1 MHVYIYISISKLCFY
16 TNICVL
22 TVSQQQKATFKSQCM
37 YESLYCKNH
46 QKIHILCHIFVRHVN
61 KKNPRIFFLMLYST
75 FEVRQNL
82 HEVKLFTVAKI
93 HAWCG
98 CRIIDYIFCT
108 LLGGKIARDLSIY
121 IYR

>member
-1 MHVYIYISISKLCFY
+1 MSYFCTPRK
-16 TNICVL
+16 
-22 TVSQQQKATFKSQCM
+22 QKKT
-37 YESLYCKNH
+37 
-46 QKIHILCHIFVRHVN
+46 
-61 KKNPRIFFLMLYST
+61 RIFFLMLYST

-82 HEVKLFTVAKI
+82 HEVKLFVVAKI

-108 LLGGKIARDLSIY
+108 LLGGKIARDISIY

>member
-1 MHVYIYISISKLCFY
+1 MSYFCTPRK
-16 TNICVL
+16 
-22 TVSQQQKATFKSQCM
+22 Q
-37 YESLYCKNH
+37 
-46 QKIHILCHIFVRHVN
+46 
-61 KKNPRIFFLMLYST
+61 KNPRIFFLMLYST

-98 CRIIDYIFCT
+98 CRIIDYILCT